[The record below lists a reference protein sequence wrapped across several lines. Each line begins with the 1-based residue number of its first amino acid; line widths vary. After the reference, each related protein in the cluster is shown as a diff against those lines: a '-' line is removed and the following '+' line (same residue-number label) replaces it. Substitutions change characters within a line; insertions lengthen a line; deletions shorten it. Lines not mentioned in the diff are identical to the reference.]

1 MEAKDE
7 HLHRDHPDGEPL
19 GPFSSIKSD
28 NWQLDPNVTCNLK
41 NGGTRPA
48 GYRYCW
54 KGKIMQCGSDGKWID
69 TDIAC

>member
-1 MEAKDE
+1 MEHKDE
-7 HLHRDHPDGEPL
+7 HSNKHTRDGEPL

-28 NWQLDPNVTCNLK
+28 DNQFVPNVTCALK

-54 KGKIMQCGSDGKWID
+54 KGKIMQCGSDGKWFD
-69 TDIAC
+69 TNIAC